1 MGKKARIALTGFS
14 FALFGVLSAALTLLL
29 PLALLVQL
37 FWPARARLPQRQ
49 RWISGLCRWLFE
61 YARVIGLMRF
71 DRAERPDWGE
81 GARVL
86 VANHPSLIDVL
97 LILTVVP
104 EARCMV
110 GASWF
115 RHPLLGAI
123 MRAGGHFSGPSR
135 RVEVGEES
143 GAVDALVSRLKEGAT
158 VLIFPEGT
166 RSPPGGLR
174 RFRLGAAEAA
184 IRAGVPIVPLKM
196 GCDPPVLSKDRPWY
210 DIPACRVIFSLA
222 FLPPVDPGE
231 GVGAAELTRKLKG
244 LYQA

>member
-1 MGKKARIALTGFS
+1 MGKRTRIALTGLS
-14 FALFGVLSAALTLLL
+14 FGLFGLASALLTLLM
-29 PLALLVQL
+29 PLALLAQSL
-37 FWPARARLPQRQ
+37 WPERERLPQRQ
-49 RWISGLCRWLFE
+49 RWISGLCRVLFR
-61 YARVIGLMRF
+61 YAQAIGLMRF
-71 DRAERPDWGE
+71 DHDSKPGWGQ

-115 RHPLLGAI
+115 RHPLLGSF

-166 RSPPGGLR
+166 RSPPGGMR

-184 IRAGVPIVPLKM
+184 IRAGVPIVPIRM

-210 DIPACRVIFSLA
+210 DIPAHRVVFSLR
-222 FLPPVDPGE
+222 FLAPLDPAE
-231 GVGAAELTRKLKG
+231 GLGAPELTRKLKG
-244 LYQA
+244 RYQG